1 MIRVSKLGSVFLILF
16 FVLMSKT
23 EIAQNQQGFEIV
35 IDDEFKSFP
44 NGLMNY
50 GSDIILTGVS
60 SPANSF
66 YLNKTFLYR
75 INNSGDTSSMFYY
88 PGSEDSVVG
97 FGSTIKLQNNNLLV
111 FGTCGEIISPTK
123 QSNTV
128 MILGIDEDFNIMW
141 RKNYP
146 FPENCWGPSYYITL
160 SYDSTIYLAGT
171 YLIDGNSSLKRL
183 FLMKFNTDGDTLMT
197 SFPDYPI
204 GNPTF
209 VYDIM
214 NRPDSNGIL
223 AWVTGFSYEVVQV
236 LEIDSSLNFTF
247 TDLIDPLNT
256 ISYSFNV
263 KPFSNSTYLM
273 ASTSHKLDN
282 KSKTMWDLQVD
293 IMSYDH
299 EFLTRRFLGRQDTSD
314 IPAWWKAIDYTDK
327 NNIWVFG
334 QIDHFP
340 SDPFYGDAFLF
351 LLDSTLEIKG
361 AKYFNGDTTY
371 SAFLTLATPDG
382 GCVLGGVLSD
392 WQSSTPY
399 DYDIWIKKVFP
410 NDIITNAEDTPDPN
424 DRDVLVYPNP
434 FTDNVFINTIRKGL
448 NFTLFTVNGTK
459 VLETVITNDLNC
471 VINTS
476 NLEKG
481 TYIYKITFKNKVIQ
495 TDKLIKY

>member
-1 MIRVSKLGSVFLILF
+1 
-16 FVLMSKT
+16 MSKT
-23 EIAQNQQGFEIV
+23 QIAQNQQGFELI
-35 IDDEFKSFP
+35 IDDDFQSFVVSLI
-44 NGLMNY
+44 NSD
-50 GSDIILTGVS
+50 SDIIMTGINR
-60 SPANSF
+60 PTNSF
-66 YLNKTFLYR
+66 YDTATFIYR
-75 INNSGDTSSMFYY
+75 ISNTGDTTSIYY
-88 PGSEDSVVG
+88 FPESNDSIVR
-97 FGSTIKLQNNNLLV
+97 FMRTIKLKSGNILI
-111 FGTCGEIISPTK
+111 FGDCGEIYAPDK
-123 QSNTV
+123 QTNTIIV
-128 MILGIDEDFNIMW
+128 LEVNKDLNILW
-141 RKNYP
+141 RKDYPLAENYWN
-146 FPENCWGPSYYITL
+146 PEYSVSLAT
-160 SYDSTIYLAGT
+160 DSIIYLAGK
-171 YLIDGNSSLKRL
+171 YDIDGNSSLQRL

-236 LEIDSSLNFTF
+236 LEIDTSLNFTF
-247 TDLIDPLNT
+247 TNIVDPMNT
-256 ISYSFNV
+256 IYRTFNV
-263 KPFSNSTYLM
+263 KPFTNNTYLM
-273 ASTSHKLDN
+273 TSTSNKLDN
-282 KSKTMWDLQVD
+282 KSKILHDLQVD

-299 EFLTRRFLGRQDTSD
+299 EFLTRRFLGRQETSD
-314 IPAWWKAIDYTDK
+314 IPAWWKAIDYNDK
-327 NNIWVFG
+327 NNIYVFG
-334 QIDHFP
+334 QIEHLP
-340 SDPFYGDAFLF
+340 SDPFYADAFLF